1 MCWRRG
7 ELSPSKSGSCSLA
20 SQKSLQHGTYALFFS
35 RDSHS
40 SYGARGDLRRHAG
53 SCPPHP
59 YAKVMGVLLNTVFS
73 GLGGSRFV
81 IFCILKSVLCI
92 LPLHQKL
99 KPQRKDATSSLQ
111 GSHCSISRAFE
122 LEAPLPTPQSTAAT
136 QVCPFHFS

>member
-1 MCWRRG
+1 MLEEGGTVTLKVWQLFSG
-7 ELSPSKSGSCSLA
+7 IPEELTAWNLCS
-20 SQKSLQHGTYALFFS
+20 LFFS